1 MPRNESTLIN
11 RSIRK
16 LNRSLQIYTEKMM
29 QEDWKRLEPK
39 ERLEM
44 LLKVSQFLVTNHD
57 VLKTEMQKTKE
68 NTVLIN
74 FFSEDDEKSA

>member
-1 MPRNESTLIN
+1 
-11 RSIRK
+11 
-16 LNRSLQIYTEKMM
+16 MM

-44 LLKVSQFLVTNHD
+44 LLKVSQFLVTNQD